1 MKVVIA
7 SNNQGKIKEFK
18 EILSPMGYEILDLNV
33 SLNEFEEIGSTFKE
47 NALLKAE
54 FVYRKTGHLT
64 IADDSG
70 LCIRSLPDILGVYS
84 ARFMGETTNY
94 QVKMRAILDLLKD
107 KDDRSAYFKSVI
119 AVVGDGVNLAFEGVC
134 EGEISTE
141 IRGDAGFGYDPI
153 FIPKNYQKSFGELDE
168 SIKNQISHRFK
179 ALKQMMEYLNE
190 TKI

>member
-33 SLNEFEEIGSTFKE
+33 SLNEFEETGSTFKE

-54 FVYRKTGHLT
+54 FVYRKTGYLT

-134 EGEISTE
+134 EGDIASEIKGES
-141 IRGDAGFGYDPI
+141 GFGYDPI

>member
-119 AVVGDGVNLAFEGVC
+119 AVVGDGVNLTFEGVC
-134 EGEISTE
+134 EGDIASEIKGES
-141 IRGDAGFGYDPI
+141 GFGYDPI

-168 SIKNQISHRFK
+168 SIKNHISHRFK

>member
-54 FVYRKTGHLT
+54 FVYRKTGYLT

-84 ARFMGETTNY
+84 ARFMGEATNY

-134 EGEISTE
+134 EGDIASEIKGES
-141 IRGDAGFGYDPI
+141 GFGYDPI